1 MEKLWASALVIS
13 FLLVGMNAASADMST
28 CDLATQSQN
37 CGLDEIAAGTFA
49 PSLAGSLYLPGQPLV
64 TPGLTLLGT
73 TTDPTGIN
81 GLLVGG
87 TTYNVTFSTTTMSP
101 FTQGSTLSNEAN
113 SALAA
118 ALNSLR
124 VTGLGNQTPIDGYAI
139 DVDNKFAPF
148 TLFDGSIC
156 DRFCSSWQARGVS
169 ECSQLGNDANGEYC
183 LAADFTPEPV
193 PEPGTL
199 GLFGVA
205 MLALGGLGLRRNCGI
220 MAQTPQENGPL
231 IS

>member
-1 MEKLWASALVIS
+1 MEKLWAGALVMG
-13 FLLVGMNAASADMST
+13 FLSVGMNAASADMST

-37 CGLDEIAAGTFA
+37 CGLDTSAAGTFA
-49 PSLAGSLYLPGQPLV
+49 PSLAGSLYSPGQPPV
-64 TPGLTLLGT
+64 TPGVMLLGT

-87 TTYNVTFSTTTMSP
+87 TTYNVTFSTTTMST
-101 FTQGSTLSNEAN
+101 FTQGSTLSDEAR
-113 SALAA
+113 SALVA
-118 ALNSLR
+118 ALNSLG
-124 VTGLGNQTPIDGYAI
+124 VTELGNQTPSSGYAI
-139 DVDNKFAPF
+139 DVDNTFAPF
-148 TLFDGSIC
+148 TPFDGPLCTRS
-156 DRFCSSWQARGVS
+156 CSNWQAGEIS
-169 ECSQLGNDANGEYC
+169 ECSQLGNDANGYYC
-183 LAADFTPEPV
+183 LAADFTPEAV

-220 MAQTPQENGPL
+220 MAQTPQENRPL